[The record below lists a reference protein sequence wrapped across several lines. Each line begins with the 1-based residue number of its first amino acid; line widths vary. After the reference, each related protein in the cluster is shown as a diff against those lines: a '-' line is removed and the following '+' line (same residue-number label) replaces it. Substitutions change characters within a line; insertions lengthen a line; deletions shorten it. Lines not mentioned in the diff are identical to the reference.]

1 MAPLPVLRGVCR
13 QRVAFRREEEQVFT
27 WLGEAWLK
35 FKFSYFTT
43 PWGKDMLLAPKLLP

>member
-1 MAPLPVLRGVCR
+1 MAPLAVLRGVCR
-13 QRVAFRREEEQVFT
+13 ERVSFRKEEQVFT

-43 PWGKDMLLAPKLLP
+43 PWGKDMLFAPGLLP